1 MRNGIIKKI
10 IMVLPVVLM
19 LIIMILSLTCP
30 ISYSY
35 HVSYARIDG
44 VGSRSSKTDYAE
56 YYFRDDLGIS
66 SGGAIAIVVIFC
78 TLAIAGIVFLYKA
91 KDLDRRIYLG
101 TIIATIVCAMVPFF
115 MTIACSAINKSTGS
129 TASGGSK
136 DALYYG
142 SNVKGLK
149 GAGVAIIILSILAII
164 VFVVGI
170 IKKQKEMGLSQKQI
184 EKAKAEVTEDNWLS

>member
-1 MRNGIIKKI
+1 MKK
-10 IMVLPVVLM
+10 VLM
-19 LIIMILSLTCP
+19 ALPIVLILIVMILSLTCP

-35 HVSYARIDG
+35 HTSYARIDG
-44 VGSRSSKTDYAE
+44 VGSKLSKTDYAE
-56 YYFRDDLGIS
+56 YNFRDDLGIS

-91 KDLDRRIYLG
+91 KDLDRGICLG
-101 TIIATIVCAMVPFF
+101 TIIATIACSMVPFF
-115 MTIACSAINKSTGS
+115 MTIACGAINKSTGS
-129 TASGGSK
+129 TDSGGSK

-149 GAGVAIIILSILAII
+149 GAGVAIIILTI
-164 VFVVGI
+164 VTIVTLFIYLVKTQN
-170 IKKQKEMGLSQKQI
+170 KKTGLSQKQI